1 MARIRSIKPE
11 FWDDE
16 HIASLPMEC
25 RLFYIGCWTFAD
37 DQGVFNANPSFL
49 KSRIFPYDDD
59 LKVSEVKAWLKK
71 LEELKMIIPFT
82 HSRDNYYVV
91 RTFADHQVV
100 DKRYFKRVVPEE
112 VVDNV
117 LGVKSNSTGDH
128 AETTASTPRGHT
140 GGSTPDRIGEDSNSI
155 VIVNTTHA
163 HVREEQQQEVYYECI
178 FFRNIKNPKQEA
190 DRFFGY
196 NESHKWT
203 GLGGKTWETV
213 EERLGLAM
221 QWKPQEAGDRCSADF
236 LKMWKSVYDAVKRS
250 QPDTARKMLDEKADG
265 GWRGGTPVVY
275 CRSDVAAFL
284 KQNMDILAP
293 FMSKWSRGAQI
304 SFQPPY

>member
-49 KSRIFPYDDD
+49 KSRIFPYDDE
-59 LKVSEVKAWLKK
+59 LKVSEVKAWLNK
-71 LEELKMIIPFT
+71 LEQLKMIIPFT
-82 HSRDNYYVV
+82 HSRDNYYVI

-100 DKRYFKRVVPEE
+100 DKRYFKRVVPEG

-117 LGVKSNSTGDH
+117 LGMKSDSTGDH
-128 AETTASTPRGHT
+128 AEATASTLRGHY
-140 GGSTPDRIGEDSNSI
+140 GCSTPDRIGEDSNSNI
-155 VIVNTTHA
+155 VVNTTHVW
-163 HVREEQQQEVYYECI
+163 VREEQQEAYYECI
-178 FFRNIKNPKQEA
+178 FFRNIKNPRQEA
-190 DRFFGY
+190 DRFFGH

-203 GLGGKTWETV
+203 GKSGKVWSTV
-213 EERLGLAM
+213 EERLGLAL

-236 LKMWKSVYDAVKRS
+236 LKMWKSVYDAVKGS
-250 QPDTARKMLDEKADG
+250 QPDIARKMLDEKADG

-284 KQNMDILAP
+284 KQNMDILAA
-293 FMSKWSRGAQI
+293 FMSTWSRGVQI

>member
-112 VVDNV
+112 VVDKV

-128 AETTASTPRGHT
+128 AETTTSTPRGHA
-140 GGSTPDRIGEDSNSI
+140 GNSTQDRIGEDSNS
-155 VIVNTTHA
+155 IVNTTHA
-163 HVREEQQQEVYYECI
+163 HVREEQQQQEVYYECI
-178 FFRNIKNPKQEA
+178 FFRNIKNPRQEA
-190 DRFFGY
+190 ERFFGY

-203 GLGGKTWETV
+203 GLGGKTWSTV

-250 QPDTARKMLDEKADG
+250 QPDTAMKMLDEKADG

-275 CRSDVAAFL
+275 CKSDVAAFL

-293 FMSKWSRGAQI
+293 FMSKWSRGVQI

>member
-112 VVDNV
+112 VVERV
-117 LGVKSNSTGDH
+117 LGMKQSDTGDH
-128 AETTASTPRGHT
+128 QETTASPPRGHD
-140 GGSTPDRIGEDSNSI
+140 GSSTPDRIGEDSNSI

-178 FFRNIKNPKQEA
+178 FFRNIKNPRQEA
-190 DRFFGY
+190 ERFFGH

-203 GLGGKTWETV
+203 GKSGKVWSTV
-213 EERLGLAM
+213 EERLGLAL
-221 QWKPQEAGDRCSADF
+221 QWKPKEPGDRCSADF

-250 QPDTARKMLDEKADG
+250 QPDTAMKMLDEKADG
-265 GWRGGTPVVY
+265 GWRGVTPVVY
-275 CRSDVAAFL
+275 CRTDVADFL
-284 KQNMDILAP
+284 KKNMDVLAP
-293 FMSKWSRGAQI
+293 LMSQWSRGAKI